1 MEYGVRAVA
10 VLMHANFGLDEMR
23 ANATARDLQ
32 PQALE
37 RHRVIVADNTVLL
50 DTEHVMPLHARNRDE
65 SVAGFRS
72 RNCEPSVVIGQEK
85 PRR

>member
-1 MEYGVRAVA
+1 MY
-10 VLMHANFGLDEMR
+10 ANLGLDEMR
-23 ANATARDLQ
+23 PNATARDLQ

-37 RHRVIVADNTVLL
+37 RHRIIVADNTVLL